1 MKKLAQASIFLALI
15 VIVLGAYTRLTDAGL
30 GCPDWPGCYGL
41 IGVPMTEQTIDVAN
55 QAFPERPVEVEKAW
69 NEMIH
74 RYFASTL
81 GLFILII
88 AGLAVFKRKQG
99 QPLKLPVILL
109 GLVCFQG
116 ALGMWTV
123 TLNLLPA
130 IVMAHLLGGFTVIS
144 CLFLLYLR
152 MTPYQLPMGNSHM
165 RDYAKYA
172 VIGTA
177 LLVGQIALGGWTSAN
192 YASLACTELPICQGD
207 WQSRLEF
214 SGAFSIPEADNYEFG
229 VHSYNERMTMHI
241 IHRIGAIVVSAYL
254 IWLAF
259 VLFSKSNSNMLRKLG
274 VTIAVVLTAQ
284 VLLGISNVLY
294 SLPLTV
300 ATLHNA
306 VAACLL
312 LVMVM
317 TTYTLYRRV

>member
-130 IVMAHLLGGFTVIS
+130 VVMAHLLGGFTVIS